1 MRDHLN
7 EAVYSLRRSAIR
19 EFSAMAAARK
29 DCVRLTLGEPDFA
42 TPEPI
47 CRAALESVFSGD
59 THYIENNGSREL
71 LGRVAQFEKNK
82 NGLDY
87 EADEIGEN
95 AGSY

>member
-47 CRAALESVFSGD
+47 CKAALESVFSGD
-59 THYIENNGSREL
+59 TYIMNTTKYYKDTGLSRWC
-71 LGRVAQFEKNK
+71 
-82 NGLDY
+82 
-87 EADEIGEN
+87 
-95 AGSY
+95 